1 MLGIN
6 SYAWM
11 MQLLTEMDGFDST
24 TGVLVLAATNRPEVL
39 DPALCRPGRI
49 SRRVNVQAPDLEGR
63 KQVLAVHMRSI
74 PVEQDPTILCAV
86 VASITPGFVGAE
98 LANVVNEAALLA
110 ARQGRT
116 AVMLQDFREAVFR
129 TKYGVGERPRVGS
142 VVEKQFNQW
151 FSWMSK
157 VQDKSS
163 SESGVMPGGYQTL
176 PFGG

>member
-1 MLGIN
+1 MLGID

-49 SRRVNVQAPDLEGR
+49 SRRVNVQ
-63 KQVLAVHMRSI
+63 VLAVHMRSI

-110 ARQGRT
+110 ARQGI
-116 AVMLQDFREAVFR
+116 LLPQIQ
-129 TKYGVGERPRVGS
+129 GS
-142 VVEKQFNQW
+142 CGTMNQW
-151 FSWMSK
+151 K
-157 VQDKSS
+157 
-163 SESGVMPGGYQTL
+163 
-176 PFGG
+176 

>member
-1 MLGIN
+1 MSGIN

-110 ARQGRT
+110 ARQGILLPQIQESCGT
-116 AVMLQDFREAVFR
+116 M
-129 TKYGVGERPRVGS
+129 
-142 VVEKQFNQW
+142 NQW
-151 FSWMSK
+151 K
-157 VQDKSS
+157 
-163 SESGVMPGGYQTL
+163 
-176 PFGG
+176 

>member
-1 MLGIN
+1 MLGID

-110 ARQGRT
+110 ARQGI
-116 AVMLQDFREAVFR
+116 LLPQIQ
-129 TKYGVGERPRVGS
+129 GS
-142 VVEKQFNQW
+142 CGTMNQW
-151 FSWMSK
+151 K
-157 VQDKSS
+157 
-163 SESGVMPGGYQTL
+163 
-176 PFGG
+176 